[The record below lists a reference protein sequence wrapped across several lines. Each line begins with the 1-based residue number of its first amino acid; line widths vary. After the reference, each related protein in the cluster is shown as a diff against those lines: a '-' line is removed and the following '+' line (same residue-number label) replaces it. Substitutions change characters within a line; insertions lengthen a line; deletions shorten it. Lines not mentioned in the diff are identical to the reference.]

1 MHLRKKPPQGT
12 AIGPMRAVA
21 SAAVLAVLVF
31 LSVPPR
37 AHGESL
43 TTGPTAPD
51 TVPAVLDLQTAQRI
65 ALEQNPSLSAAAE
78 RVEQAQQRIRR
89 AWAGYAPRLEAA
101 AGLTHT
107 EYPENTAAGG
117 TLSGTGIG
125 TSSLSS
131 IASPAREEIYSATL
145 AATWT
150 LFDGFRRE
158 FSLAAAR
165 FDRNRTEAALQ
176 EARRLLLAAV
186 SSSFHGAQL
195 ALENVAIAEADEA
208 FNQRQLEDA
217 RAREKA
223 GAGSLS
229 DVLNFQVQVN
239 LARARKIEA
248 ERDYRV
254 ALSGLAALMGLP
266 EGSLGSGV
274 RLAPLQEASETMLHP
289 PKVDQQLAY
298 ALEHRPDVKAGR
310 MALLGARA
318 NVGAA
323 RARFYPSL
331 SVFGNLEGNRYGNAH
346 LEEDDFA
353 SSVGMRV
360 TVPIFSG
367 GEDLASYREARHA
380 EREAHHTLRNLMT
393 EAASQ
398 VRSAVA
404 RVLAA
409 QEQLRLQR
417 RNAQLVLQTRDLV
430 EKEYAEGQASLV
442 RLTQAQ
448 RDLVQAQ
455 SQLAQARHNL
465 EDAWVQLDAAT
476 GRILER

>member
-1 MHLRKKPPQGT
+1 MRLRKNPPQRT
-12 AIGPMRAVA
+12 AAGPMRTVA
-21 SAAVLAVLVF
+21 SAALMAFLLF
-31 LSVPPR
+31 LSVPHQALGQTPSVNPP
-37 AHGESL
+37 ASHE
-43 TTGPTAPD
+43 
-51 TVPAVLDLQTAQRI
+51 VPAVLDLETAQRI
-65 ALEQNPSLSAAAE
+65 ALEWNPSLAAAAE
-78 RVEQAQQRIRR
+78 RVEQARQRIRR
-89 AWAGYAPRLEAA
+89 AWAGYSPRLEAS

-107 EYPENTAAGG
+107 KYPENATAGSA
-117 TLSGTGIG
+117 LSGTGTG
-125 TSSLSS
+125 ASSFSSLS
-131 IASPAREEIYSATL
+131 APEREDIYSATL
-145 AATWT
+145 TATWT

-158 FSLAAAR
+158 FALAAAR

-217 RAREKA
+217 RAREEA

-266 EGSLGSGV
+266 EGALGPGV
-274 RLAPLQEASETMLHP
+274 RLAPLKEASPALLTP
-289 PKVDQQLAY
+289 PKAEEEVAY
-298 ALEHRPDVKAGR
+298 ALDHRPDVKAAR
-310 MALLGARA
+310 MALLAARA
-318 NVGAA
+318 GVGSA

-331 SVFGNLEGNRYGNAH
+331 SLFGSLEGNRYGDAH

-353 SSVGMRV
+353 SSVGVRM
-360 TVPIFSG
+360 TVPLFSG

-380 EREAHHTLRNLMT
+380 EREADHALRNLLA

-398 VRSAVA
+398 VQSAVA

-417 RNAQLVLQTRDLV
+417 RNARLVLQTRDLV
-430 EKEYAEGQASLV
+430 QKEYTAGQASLV

-455 SQLAQARHNL
+455 SQLAQARHSL

-476 GRILER
+476 GKILER